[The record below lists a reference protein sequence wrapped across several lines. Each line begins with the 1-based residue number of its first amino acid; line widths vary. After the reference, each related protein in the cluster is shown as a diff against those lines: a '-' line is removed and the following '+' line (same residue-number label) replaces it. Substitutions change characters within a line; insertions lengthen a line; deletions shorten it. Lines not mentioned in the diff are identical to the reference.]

1 VLLIGT
7 HRGRGHDTVRQVW
20 MGAEET
26 VPITYYEPD
35 ELASLIARCGFRA
48 RNVRRRAPLR
58 HEHQVE
64 KIYITAVR
72 D

>member
-1 VLLIGT
+1 
-7 HRGRGHDTVRQVW
+7 

-35 ELASLIARCGFRA
+35 ELASLIARCGFRF
-48 RNVRRRAPLR
+48 RNVRRRAPLS